1 MPGVWGIF
9 LLMLAFARPVGGEQN
24 SNSQASAPAVA
35 NPAGPPPLKETTDW
49 IESHLVGLLHTSR
62 KTAVAFRAAKKTK
75 ELKEVDRQ
83 ASNTQESV
91 SAVSFE
97 GCSLTLGQLTK
108 GDDYTAVTVSTI
120 PLDRLT
126 QASWKVV
133 HHAPVKTENGLDST
147 EVTVLPASET
157 VITLQAGTN
166 VIASKRKS
174 SGNVPMEQL
183 ALPYEGKSSS
193 ISINSDDEA
202 MPPRLV
208 NAFNHAIQLC
218 KANAKPE
225 PF

>member
-1 MPGVWGIF
+1 
-9 LLMLAFARPVGGEQN
+9 
-24 SNSQASAPAVA
+24 
-35 NPAGPPPLKETTDW
+35 
-49 IESHLVGLLHTSR
+49 
-62 KTAVAFRAAKKTK
+62 VAFRAAKKTR
-75 ELKEVDRQ
+75 EWKEVDRQ
-83 ASNTQESV
+83 ASNTQESI

-108 GDDYTAVTVSTI
+108 GDDYTAVTVSMI

-126 QASWKVV
+126 QSSWKVV
-133 HHAPVKTENGLDST
+133 QHPPVKTENGLDST
-147 EVTVLPASET
+147 EVTISPASES
-157 VITLQAGTN
+157 VITLYAATN
-166 VIASKRKS
+166 VITSKRKS

-193 ISINSDDEA
+193 IAIDSDDES

-218 KANAKPE
+218 KVSAKPE